1 MELKCLVCMCVNE
14 IEMFRICMS
23 VSGIEYLE
31 FACVNGM
38 EFFKVSI
45 CVSGIEIF
53 RVCMFV

>member
-1 MELKCLVCMCVNE
+1 MCICVSE
-14 IEMFRICMS
+14 IGMFRICMS
-23 VSGIEYLE
+23 MSGIEYLE
-31 FACVNGM
+31 FACVSGI